1 MKIAI
6 TILLFV
12 IELNR
17 NDIYNSFYLVPIY
30 RILIDFGEYDLWV
43 YAISYLK
50 IHLIRIL
57 KF

>member
-30 RILIDFGEYDLWV
+30 RILIDFGEYDL
-43 YAISYLK
+43 
-50 IHLIRIL
+50 
-57 KF
+57 